1 VGWGTSRGT
10 KAAATKMAEPKMVP
24 AVIVVTSHNPS
35 ALVRPGDSGSPIY
48 MVFKLR
54 WEAC

>member
-1 VGWGTSRGT
+1 
-10 KAAATKMAEPKMVP
+10 MAEPKMVP

-48 MVFKLR
+48 MVF
-54 WEAC
+54 